1 MNPPLRLFV
10 YGSLRRGEENE
21 MARLLHGRSR
31 WLGEGTIRARLHA
44 ISWYCGAVASPDA
57 SAVVRGE
64 VFELHGETADEVMAT
79 LDAYEG
85 GDFELRPVDVA
96 MADETPVAAHAYL
109 YAASADGLPWI
120 RHGKWPRTGAGAGE
134 VPGNGWGAN
143 TLAPS
148 DEPG

>member
-1 MNPPLRLFV
+1 MNPPLKLFV

-21 MARLLHGRSR
+21 MARLLHGRAR
-31 WLGEGTIRARLHA
+31 WLGEGTIRGRLQA
-44 ISWYCGAVASPDA
+44 VSWYCGAVAGPGA
-57 SAVVRGE
+57 EGVVRGE
-64 VFELHGETADEVMAT
+64 VFELHAETADEVMAA

-85 GDFELRPVDVA
+85 SDFELRPVQVA

-120 RHGKWPRTGAGAGE
+120 RHGEWPRTGAGVGE

-143 TLAPS
+143 TLAPPAG
-148 DEPG
+148 PG